1 MSKVTQFVT
10 RYPTVPGY
18 DLICFL
24 EAYSRLIGI
33 SFDQLITEGLESEST
48 AQFYA
53 SMIHHLAHPQGK

>member
-10 RYPTVPGY
+10 RYPAVPGY

-24 EAYSRLIGI
+24 EVYARLVGA
-33 SFDQLITEGLESEST
+33 SFDELITEGLESEST

-53 SMIHHLAHPQGK
+53 STICRITQGK